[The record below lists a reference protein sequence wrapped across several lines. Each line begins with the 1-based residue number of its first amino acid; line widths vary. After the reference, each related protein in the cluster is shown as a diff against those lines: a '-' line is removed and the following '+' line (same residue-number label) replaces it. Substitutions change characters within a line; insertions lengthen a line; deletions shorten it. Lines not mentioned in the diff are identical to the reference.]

1 MFINLSKKNIYI
13 FPILFLFAL
22 SIFTSGCSTSSNAQN
37 VEWGRSEAKEI
48 DLTSK
53 IPGRVVSLYVKE
65 GDTVEKGQV
74 IARIDTRDLEAQLNQ
89 NLANISAIQAQ
100 QNQASTVTK
109 LNDAVS
115 NSNVD
120 TASAG
125 LSKASADLTMAE
137 NDFLR
142 FQELLNSGAVSQQ
155 VFDSYQTK
163 YQVAQSNYKQAET
176 ALAAAKARLLQVDV
190 DTANEKNIA
199 SKIEQANAAIEQ
211 IKIALDEAEIKAPFS
226 GIITAKYIE
235 EGSIIS
241 QGMPVVAI
249 QDPLDNWVNIKV
261 PETELN
267 RYKLNQTIS
276 LIGRNEDLKINGTII
291 DISKKPEFAT
301 YRGSDERNNT
311 DIVTFNVKIQVNSP
325 DIRPGMRFKLA
336 GSENN

>member
-1 MFINLSKKNIYI
+1 MLRELSIKKNQLIP
-13 FPILFLFAL
+13 FCILAFLL
-22 SIFTSGCSTSSNAQN
+22 ILCVGCGNAKDTQTT
-37 VEWGRSEAKEI
+37 EWGRSEAKEI

-65 GDTVEKGQV
+65 GDTVQKGQV

-89 NLANISAIQAQ
+89 NLANIAAIQAQ

-125 LSKASADLTMAE
+125 LSKANADLTMAE

-142 FQELLNSGAVSQQ
+142 FQELLASGAVSQQ

-211 IKIALDEAEIKAPFS
+211 IKIALDETEIKAPFD

-267 RYKLNQTIS
+267 RYKLNQAAS
-276 LIGRNEDLKINGTII
+276 LVGRNEDLKVSGTIV

-311 DIVTFNVKIQVNSP
+311 DIVTFNVKIQINSP

-336 GSENN
+336 GSEYN